1 MTEIEHINA
10 LLEKNTPTF
19 GESDMMG
26 IACDIEAD
34 LDWNYY
40 PDNDAEVA
48 IATHADDYQ
57 IITNHVMYMLQKV
70 HWKDLDGVEHD
81 GEYDEWEDY
90 YSSLSDVERDN
101 YDNGY
106 DDLFDYYMKV
116 EDEGAYRQY
125 WYNVKTGACFVR
137 DRLLD
142 HPKYGTIN
150 NVEGEWTPLKAIKPC
165 EAIDEAYYK
174 VDFSIH
180 PLLEERGYEC
190 FSAQEYNDATDPT
203 NDHIIENRMQFF
215 DGMRTNP
222 QLCSVIRYG
231 GLKMLGLVSGEHRE
245 QYITAVK
252 IANRHRY
259 MPADKGMWMDYLH
272 DLIELGKDLH
282 NPFYVCPEDLRAAH
296 EKYHRLYVREMEK
309 REKERRLQELIAR
322 SKPYAQRIA
331 PFLSLA
337 WHTDQYAVFVCPSVE
352 DMVEEGQKMHHC
364 VGIMGYDKK
373 PDSLILFCRTPQ
385 GERISTIEYS
395 ISRGKVLQNRAACN
409 KVPLYL
415 DEVNKML
422 EKDAERIR
430 SCKLI
435 SINKN
440 KVQPAAEAIA
450 LAA

>member
-1 MTEIEHINA
+1 MTEIEHINT
-10 LLEKNTPTF
+10 LLEANTPTF

-26 IACDIEAD
+26 TACDIEAD
-34 LDWNYY
+34 LDWSYY

-57 IITNHVMYMLQKV
+57 IITNHVMYMVQRAR
-70 HWKDLDGVEHD
+70 WKDLDGVEHD
-81 GEYDEWEDY
+81 GDYDEWEDY
-90 YSSLSDVERDN
+90 YSSLSDIERDG

-106 DDLFDYYMKV
+106 DELFEYYMKV
-116 EDEGAYRQY
+116 EDEGAYKQY
-125 WYNVKTGACFVR
+125 WLNVNTGACFVR
-137 DRLLD
+137 DRLLN
-142 HPKYGTIN
+142 HPKHGIIN
-150 NVEGEWTPLKAIKPC
+150 NVNGEWTQLRKIEPS
-165 EAIDEAYYK
+165 EATDEAYYK

-231 GLKMLGLVSGEHRE
+231 GLKMLGLMYGEHRQ

-252 IANRHRY
+252 IANRHHY
-259 MPADKGMWMDYLH
+259 MPDDKGMWMDYLH

-309 REKERRLQELIAR
+309 REKERRLQELISR
-322 SKPYAQRIA
+322 SKPYAERIA

-364 VGIMGYDKK
+364 VGSMGYHKK
-373 PDSLILFCRTPQ
+373 PDSLILFCRSLN

-415 DEVNKML
+415 DEVNAML
-422 EKDAERIR
+422 EKDADRIR